1 MSAEMRSQL
10 YMALDVGYVTHSE
23 FEPLLTQAEEVG
35 RIIGGL
41 RLAVVKQRDQERKKR
56 L

>member
-1 MSAEMRSQL
+1 MSAELCSQL
-10 YMALDVGYVTHSE
+10 YVALDVGSVTQSE

-41 RLAVVKQRDQERKKR
+41 RRAAAQQRDQER
-56 L
+56 